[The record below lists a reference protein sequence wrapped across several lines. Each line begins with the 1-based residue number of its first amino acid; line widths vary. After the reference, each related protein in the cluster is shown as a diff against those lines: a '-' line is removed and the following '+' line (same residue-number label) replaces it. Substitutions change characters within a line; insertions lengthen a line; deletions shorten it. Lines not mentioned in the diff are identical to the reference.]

1 MEGSQLQEVGDDLEP
16 NRRGKVG
23 VQYRSQVCG
32 FLPVLTTVV
41 LGMCRSRDRDWIVA
55 VACEAFPG

>member
-1 MEGSQLQEVGDDLEP
+1 MEGSQLQQVSNDLDP
-16 NRRGKVG
+16 NRRGKMG

-41 LGMCRSRDRDWIVA
+41 LGMCLFRDRDWIVA
-55 VACEAFPG
+55 VACEAYPG